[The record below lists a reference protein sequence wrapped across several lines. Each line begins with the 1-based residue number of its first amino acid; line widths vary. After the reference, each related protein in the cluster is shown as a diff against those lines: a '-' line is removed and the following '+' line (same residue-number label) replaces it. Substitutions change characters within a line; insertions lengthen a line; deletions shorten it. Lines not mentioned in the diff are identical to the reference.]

1 VRCDSVAKL
10 PIPIIKEINQAQ
22 NLADLIALENMWED
36 RFKEAKVL
44 IAKSSHK
51 DIKNIDDIK
60 KLLGFTSENK

>member
-1 VRCDSVAKL
+1 VRRDSVAKL
-10 PIPIIKEINQAQ
+10 PIPIIAKINQAQ

-44 IAKSSHK
+44 IAKQSHK

>member
-1 VRCDSVAKL
+1 M
-10 PIPIIKEINQAQ
+10 EINQAQ